1 MVNLTIYVEGGGDN
15 TYPILLVDS
24 EAPVQNAS
32 EDPDADSAWKHLTSR
47 DGWACPNGVNAD
59 QAQLMTTCMETW
71 IMADRVGMRTIFGTE
86 LQQSALLPEEQL
98 ETRNRHQVQNA
109 LEHATRNCGRNKAY
123 RKGRRSFQVLAQL
136 SPDTLTQHLPHF
148 RRLRRTLERYSRNR
162 S

>member
-1 MVNLTIYVEGGGDN
+1 VNVTIYVEGGGDN

-24 EAPVQNAS
+24 EDPVQNAS

-47 DGWACPNGVNAD
+47 DGWACPHSVNAD

-71 IMADRVGMRTIFGTE
+71 IMADRAGMHTIFGTE

-148 RRLRRTLERYSRNR
+148 RRLRQTLERYSRNR